1 MSSFDVRITGTNR
14 LVARLEALSNDAHA
28 RVADAMLNETIALQD
43 EILSRMAELFANA
56 GGKMRDALDSN
67 VSDNGQQI
75 TGTVS
80 AAGLPYL
87 AIQEFGGVTRPHEIF
102 PVNAQALA
110 FLWNG
115 VPVAVKQY
123 QSGKAYFK
131 QGGDT
136 GGMFFAKHVS
146 HPGSHMPERS
156 YMRAA
161 LARRRSAIIASIFA
175 AASGAADASEE

>member
-1 MSSFDVRITGTNR
+1 VSTFEARITGTNR
-14 LVARLEALSNDAHA
+14 LVARLGALADDVHA
-28 RVADAMLNETIALQD
+28 RVADAMRNETIALQD
-43 EILSRMAELFANA
+43 EVLSRMTELFANA
-56 GGKMRDALDSN
+56 GGKMRDALGSD

-161 LARRRSAIIASIFA
+161 LAQRRSVIIADLFA
-175 AASGAADASEE
+175 AVSGAADALEH